1 MSKLFEQEN
10 NNLNLFEEDQ
20 KRSEKQK
27 LPKEKKEVIDPS
39 SLLSKDLLNQINS
52 LEEKDFEEKKQNT
65 TDLMVLDETQKESE
79 GKGEDDDYTL
89 EFDKELDKDIFGFEI
104 FKNDEIEKSNE
115 SANRES
121 INKNQGRFSQPIPYS
136 QNNIN
141 FNFNQTEESNFPLD
155 IGRLSCDCPQYRN
168 NNENLNGIFNHPIQN
183 TFNLFNNAFTMN
195 GKSGWVCAYCKNF
208 NYESKLYLIIL
219 Y

>member
-10 NNLNLFEEDQ
+10 NNLNLSKEDQ
-20 KRSEKQK
+20 KNSGKQN
-27 LPKEKKEVIDPS
+27 LQKEKKEVMDPS

-52 LEEKDFEEKKQNT
+52 FEEKDFGEKKQNT
-65 TDLMVLDETQKESE
+65 TDLMVLDDTQKESE
-79 GKGEDDDYTL
+79 ANGEDDDYTL
-89 EFDKELDKDIFGFEI
+89 EFEKELDKDIFGFEI

-121 INKNQGRFSQPIPYS
+121 INKSQGRFSQPIPY
-136 QNNIN
+136 
-141 FNFNQTEESNFPLD
+141 
-155 IGRLSCDCPQYRN
+155 RLSYDCPQYRN
-168 NNENLNGIFNHPIQN
+168 NNENFNGIFNHPIQN

-195 GKSGWVCAYCKNF
+195 GKSGWVCAFCKNF